1 MKYKKITA
9 ITTASWMAIALLVNS
24 LPAFAEVET
33 PAITISGD
41 ATFQQGADSSVNFTI
56 NPSGTW
62 DWSEGG
68 EIDFDGFGVLD
79 GLSNQKINQ
88 RKPEEIPSF
97 RIYGTPNLPPGQ
109 YPIEV
114 TLLDDFTNE
123 ATVKLVVV
131 VTAATTGD
139 TEPDTES
146 VTESVTEPVTELS
159 IEKAEL
165 AQTGGELFFPLGLGL
180 GILTLGLWTVFVS
193 KGRTKLK
200 NTH

>member
-9 ITTASWMAIALLVNS
+9 ITTAFWMAIALLVNS

-41 ATFQQGADSSVNFTI
+41 ATFQQGVDSSVNFTI

-79 GLSNQKINQ
+79 GLFNEKINEFE
-88 RKPEEIPSF
+88 PGVVPSF
-97 RIYGTPNLPPGQ
+97 RIYGNPNLLPGE

-114 TLLDDFTNE
+114 TLLDDFTSD
-123 ATVKLVVV
+123 ATVQLVVV
-131 VTAATTGD
+131 VTAATTDD

-146 VTESVTEPVTELS
+146 VTEPDTELS

-165 AQTGGELFFPLGLGL
+165 AQTGGDLFLSLGLGF

>member
-9 ITTASWMAIALLVNS
+9 ITTAFWMAIALLVNS

-41 ATFQQGADSSVNFTI
+41 ATFQQGVESSVNFTI

-79 GLSNQKINQ
+79 GLSNEKINEFE
-88 RKPEEIPSF
+88 PGEIPSF
-97 RIYGTPNLPPGQ
+97 RIYGSPNLLPGE
-109 YPIEV
+109 YPIDV
-114 TLLDDFTNE
+114 TLLDDFTSD
-123 ATVKLVVV
+123 ATVQLVVV
-131 VTAATTGD
+131 VTAATTDD
-139 TEPDTES
+139 TEPDN
-146 VTESVTEPVTELS
+146 ESVTEPDTELS

-165 AQTGGELFFPLGLGL
+165 AQTGGDLFISLGLGF
-180 GILTLGLWTVFVS
+180 GILILGLWTVFVS